1 MRLDEK
7 YRSAVPELKWTLSA
21 DDFAALAVVAF
32 APKEIP
38 TVGLD
43 HLHAPLISIREQAAI
58 VVTLLRS
65 AGTLNFRDLVAGVT
79 ETGVVVARF
88 LAILELYRHA
98 ALSFEQLEP
107 LGELTCAGPPR
118 GGRKR
123 TSPPWEPTM
132 TDDPVIDTAPA
143 QAPIPAQRPS
153 DTASVARRLEAIL
166 LILDEPQSLVS
177 LSAAVGAPVPAV
189 RQAVE
194 TLVADYDGR
203 TGGPVRGFE
212 LREVGGGWRL
222 YVREEYDDVV
232 GEFVNTQAPSRLSQ
246 AALETLAV
254 IAYKQP
260 VTRGQ
265 VASIRAVNVDSV
277 VRTLLARGL
286 ITEVFTDPDTGAI
299 HYGTTDQLLVNLG
312 INSLDELPHISPL
325 LDDGSDGFDGE
336 VLK

>member
-1 MRLDEK
+1 MTADPRPSS
-7 YRSAVPELKWTLSA
+7 SAPE
-21 DDFAALAVVAF
+21 AATPDA
-32 APKEIP
+32 
-38 TVGLD
+38 T
-43 HLHAPLISIREQAAI
+43 Q
-58 VVTLLRS
+58 T
-65 AGTLNFRDLVAGVT
+65 
-79 ETGVVVARF
+79 
-88 LAILELYRHA
+88 
-98 ALSFEQLEP
+98 
-107 LGELTCAGPPR
+107 
-118 GGRKR
+118 
-123 TSPPWEPTM
+123 
-132 TDDPVIDTAPA
+132 
-143 QAPIPAQRPS
+143 QAPMPVSRPD

-166 LILDEPQSLVS
+166 LVVDEPQSLVS
-177 LSAAVGAPVPAV
+177 LAAAVAAPVPAV

-194 TLVADYDGR
+194 ALVADYDGE
-203 TGGPVRGFE
+203 TGGPRRGFE

-277 VRTLLARGL
+277 VRTLLGRGL

-299 HYGTTDQLLVNLG
+299 HYGTTDQLLVHLG

-325 LDDGSDGFDGE
+325 LDDGSNGFDGE

>member
-1 MRLDEK
+1 MTVDRTETATDA
-7 YRSAVPELKWTLSA
+7 RAA
-21 DDFAALAVVAF
+21 DPALAAADPASEP
-32 APKEIP
+32 AP
-38 TVGLD
+38 
-43 HLHAPLISIREQAAI
+43 
-58 VVTLLRS
+58 
-65 AGTLNFRDLVAGVT
+65 
-79 ETGVVVARF
+79 
-88 LAILELYRHA
+88 
-98 ALSFEQLEP
+98 
-107 LGELTCAGPPR
+107 
-118 GGRKR
+118 
-123 TSPPWEPTM
+123 
-132 TDDPVIDTAPA
+132 PA
-143 QAPIPAQRPS
+143 RPS
-153 DTASVARRLEAIL
+153 DPASVARRLEAIL
-166 LILDEPQSLVS
+166 LVLDEPQSLVS
-177 LSAAVGAPVPAV
+177 LAAAVAAPVPAV

-194 TLVADYDGR
+194 ALVADYDGE
-203 TGGPVRGFE
+203 TGGPRRGFE

-232 GEFVNTQAPSRLSQ
+232 GEFVNTQAPARLSQ

-299 HYGTTDQLLVNLG
+299 HYGTTDQLLVHLG